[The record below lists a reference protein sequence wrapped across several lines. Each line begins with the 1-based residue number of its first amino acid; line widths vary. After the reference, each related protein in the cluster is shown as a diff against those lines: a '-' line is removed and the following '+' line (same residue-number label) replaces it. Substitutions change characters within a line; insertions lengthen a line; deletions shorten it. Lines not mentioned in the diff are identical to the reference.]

1 MLIIMTPFH
10 PKRSIGG
17 ETIAMRWLIPVAS
30 AVILA
35 AIIGLCLSGYGEARA
50 GSDAMVHSPAQ
61 YPSTVR
67 ATETLAPTFQVHLPF
82 VYRNFPP
89 VIQVPEGE

>member
-10 PKRSIGG
+10 PKRSIEG
-17 ETIAMRWLIPVAS
+17 ETIA
-30 AVILA
+30 
-35 AIIGLCLSGYGEARA
+35 E
-50 GSDAMVHSPAQ
+50 